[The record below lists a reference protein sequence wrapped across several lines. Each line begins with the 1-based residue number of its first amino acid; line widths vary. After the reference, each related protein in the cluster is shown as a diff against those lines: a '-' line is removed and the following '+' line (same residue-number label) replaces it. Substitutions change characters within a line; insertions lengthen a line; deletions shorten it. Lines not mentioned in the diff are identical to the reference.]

1 MLPTS
6 AIIDEIMEVKV
17 EAPSPT
23 PARRSRSNT
32 NASNVS
38 QAKSQTSARGGD
50 GGGSAHG
57 SKHSVSY
64 GVSMIEDSFHQPT
77 RTVISP
83 MVQVVS
89 SNGDPIRRASLAK
102 QLDRNSANQ
111 SPATGSPPSVRRRG
125 DSGGNGLVEQTE
137 NEVPLLVR
145 EETEKQD
152 RQLDHLEALRELIHF
167 TW

>member
-1 MLPTS
+1 
-6 AIIDEIMEVKV
+6 MEVKV

-50 GGGSAHG
+50 GGGSAYG

-111 SPATGSPPSVRRRG
+111 SPATGSPLSA
-125 DSGGNGLVEQTE
+125 GGSGLVEQTE